1 MNTYK
6 AFSDSELTAQLRN
19 SNEAAFTELYNRYWA
34 VLYVHAVRMTNDED
48 QATDIVQDIYT
59 VLWKKRE
66 VISVNTSVKSYL
78 YKAVRNKVLNSINRG
93 KLKDKYLKSL
103 VSFIVK
109 GELHTQEQVE
119 FRDFERRIDREV
131 KNFPPRMKIIYEL
144 SRKEGFSNKEIA
156 RDLDIT
162 DHTVKKTINRALH
175 RLRTQISSFLFFL

>member
-6 AFSDSELTAQLRN
+6 SFSDSELTAQLRN
-19 SNEAAFTELYNRYWA
+19 ASEGAFTELYDRYWA
-34 VLYVHAVRMTNDED
+34 VLYVHAIRMTNDED
-48 QATDIVQDIYT
+48 QAMDIVQDVFT

-66 VISVNTSVKSYL
+66 VISVHSSVKSYL

-109 GELHTQEQVE
+109 GEMHTQEQVE

-131 KNFPPRMKIIYEL
+131 NNFPPRMKLIYEM
-144 SRKEGFSNKEIA
+144 SRKEGMSNKDIA
-156 RDLDIT
+156 SDLEIT

-175 RLRTQISSFLFFL
+175 RLRTQISSFLIF